1 MHPGDPE
8 KRIAVG
14 FLRMGPWEL
23 TGMEVA
29 KVARQRF
36 LDDVVNSVGETFLA
50 HSLQCARCHDH
61 KFDPI
66 PTRDYY
72 SIQAVFAT
80 TQLAELPAAFLPHE
94 NQKGFEEQR
103 FVAQRHEEYLRIL
116 QELDQTL
123 LKNADQW
130 FSDQGKDS
138 TRWKAAVEKA
148 GNRRSANQQKEFSDI
163 FGAAP
168 GQLLKDGVPEDEFP
182 PKLVGFTPAQFGM
195 ERVARKGLERIRWE
209 QERYQPFALSVYNGR
224 TPE

>member
-1 MHPGDPE
+1 
-8 KRIAVG
+8 
-14 FLRMGPWEL
+14 
-23 TGMEVA
+23 MEVA

-80 TQLAELPAAFLPHE
+80 TQLAELPAAFLPEE
-94 NQKGFEEQR
+94 NQASFEERRIVLQR
-103 FVAQRHEEYLRIL
+103 REEYLRIL

-130 FSDQGKDS
+130 FSDG
-138 TRWKAAVEKA
+138 EKIRDLE
-148 GNRRSANQQKEFSDI
+148 GGRRKNSQQTVSKSA
-163 FGAAP
+163 
-168 GQLLKDGVPEDEFP
+168 
-182 PKLVGFTPAQFGM
+182 
-195 ERVARKGLERIRWE
+195 KGILGHLRCCTE
-209 QERYQPFALSVYNGR
+209 ASC
-224 TPE
+224 